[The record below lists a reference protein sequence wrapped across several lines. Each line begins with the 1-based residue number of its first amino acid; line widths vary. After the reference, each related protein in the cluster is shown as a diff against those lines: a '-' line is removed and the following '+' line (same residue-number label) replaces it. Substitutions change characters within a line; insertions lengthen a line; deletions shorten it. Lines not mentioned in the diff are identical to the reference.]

1 MNKIYK
7 SIWNHVTRTFTAVSE
22 ITVTRKKRALS
33 KSIVL
38 AGMIASVG
46 VQTAFAFD
54 GDEEGDWM
62 AGSSGGTTIYL
73 YNNDNRPGTYDFLH
87 PWVIGG
93 ENAARDYTDLTASRP
108 GLIFN
113 KYRLHVTEEGATLN
127 LDDWKGSLIDQS
139 NHGLSQIVVK
149 ADD

>member
-38 AGMIASVG
+38 AGMIASMG

-54 GDEEGDWM
+54 GDEEGD
-62 AGSSGGTTIYL
+62 
-73 YNNDNRPGTYDFLH
+73 
-87 PWVIGG
+87 
-93 ENAARDYTDLTASRP
+93 
-108 GLIFN
+108 
-113 KYRLHVTEEGATLN
+113 
-127 LDDWKGSLIDQS
+127 
-139 NHGLSQIVVK
+139 
-149 ADD
+149 